1 VKDVDDKK
9 GGRLEK
15 NKVTPEDIPKMTE
28 ATSTSKSNS
37 KRKPRISDQ
46 AEKIE
51 ALKMPKVGTTGMPEL
66 KASRPEEIETEE
78 VSEIR
83 TDEVQQTSSKIQEK
97 ATKKIEGEETL
108 ELIDMI
114 DQDLDIHSEAFLAFL
129 EADPLYREYKAAQL
143 PKYQRLDVKLY
154 VLLRD
159 DQLEFLAR
167 LTRQI
172 MKNRTSAYKIE
183 RITKNTIIR
192 ALIDNLKELELDVHN
207 IPDETELTKR
217 VADSIRSAGLASL
230 SGEQGA

>member
-1 VKDVDDKK
+1 V
-9 GGRLEK
+9 EK
-15 NKVTPEDIPKMTE
+15 
-28 ATSTSKSNS
+28 TSTKKADS
-37 KRKPRISDQ
+37 KRKPQTNKSQ
-46 AEKIE
+46 TQEVE
-51 ALKMPKVGTTGMPEL
+51 ATEMPKVETAEVPEAQTTSLE
-66 KASRPEEIETEE
+66 KARTEE
-78 VSEIR
+78 VSEIQ
-83 TDEVQQTSSKIQEK
+83 TKEVQDLQDSQTLQH
-97 ATKKIEGEETL
+97 EGDQHREGQETL
-108 ELIDMI
+108 ELVETI
-114 DQDLDIHSEAFLAFL
+114 DQDLDISSEAFL

-192 ALIDNLKELELDVHN
+192 ALIDNLKELELDVRN

-217 VADSIRSAGLASL
+217 IADSIRSASPE
-230 SGEQGA
+230 S